1 MSLGEFKEGMDTIA
15 GFIEKIIKVFK
26 DAYLFIKE
34 QIEGYMK

>member
-1 MSLGEFKEGMDTIA
+1 MSLGEFKEGMDTIS

>member
-1 MSLGEFKEGMDTIA
+1 MSLGEFEEGMDTIA
-15 GFIEKIIKVFK
+15 GFIDRIFKVFK